1 MKPAFYEP
9 SLCMCTQD
17 NPNTMGICVTL
28 TEPVNCDALKEA
40 VERLRDRFPYFYVR
54 AKLEGNN
61 LIVVPNDLPVVI
73 RDTWDPILLCSEE
86 ANYHLLSFKFEG
98 NRLTAEISHSITDGA
113 GFLPYFKS
121 VLYYYLSTVTGQ
133 KLDPSGFRLLGD
145 RIPEAETGNPFAD
158 LDLDSAE
165 EPLYQKPPVTDYFRL
180 GNPEEVGKRECTA
193 FYLRFHEEQIMQ
205 YCKENDG
212 SPNVLFSVLLAK
224 AAMRYDPADERTVSC
239 LISVDMKA
247 QLGNFEN
254 YRMFIDTAYVDMPKE
269 QADYDISKACTKA
282 RGQLILQAQPEN
294 VMYTL
299 KTRKAGYEKMEQ
311 MPLQMCVDVLKP
323 ALGAHRASFCVSYAN
338 SRSFGSLDPYIREVY
353 LLSEPSVT
361 DVMVELSCINHNFFA
376 MFGQP
381 FSSED
386 FFRAFLAELD
396 DAGIPYDIMRKESF
410 RLCGVRYDD
419 IEGVCL

>member
-193 FYLRFHEEQIMQ
+193 FYLRFPEEQIMQ

-224 AAMRYDPADERTVSC
+224 AARRYDPADERTVSC